1 MGWGSNTMLWLG
13 GCISIGTLA
22 QGSAQVEAGLNLLQL
37 FLAVAIGSLILVVG
51 IALNDQF
58 SYNTGAPYAV
68 QLRSAFGTKGNVVPS
83 LIRGLPA
90 IVWYGYQTW
99 LGGAAINN
107 ISIALFGF
115 DNIWVFFIVFQIVQI
130 LLSIKGFQGAKM
142 VGNIGGVVISIAMIY
157 LLYLCITEY
166 GDVVS
171 TKLIDKSGTWG
182 MPFVA
187 AIIAFFGNSTTVM
200 LNAGDYSREMEDG
213 LSVMK
218 RGSSYFLAMV
228 PATILL
234 GVIGAA
240 DVVKPTSAQAIREL
254 KKMGIQ
260 VIMLTG
266 DNERT
271 AKAIQRQLDIDTVIA
286 EVLPQDKEREVA
298 KLQESGRKVAM
309 VGDGINDAPALA
321 RADVGIAIGAGTD
334 VAIESA
340 DIVLM
345 KNDLLDVVTAVG
357 LSKAVIRNIKENLFW
372 AFFYNVCGIPL
383 AAGVFYTAFG
393 LKLSP
398 MFGAAAMSLSSL
410 FVVSNALRLRFF
422 HVLKKP
428 QQEENIRS
436 AEVNTEQT
444 VNTAAKAADN
454 KEEMNMYTMKIE
466 GMMCPHCQAAVTKA
480 LNGIEGVKAE
490 VNLEKKEAYVEAPD
504 SVSKEDLTKAVVD
517 AGYEVVSVE

>member
-1 MGWGSNTMLWLG
+1 MSEVNTNEKPKQEQSSLAPIAKEKRIMGWGSNTMLWLG

-182 MPFVA
+182 MPFWA
-187 AIIAFFGNSTTVM
+187 ATTSFLGIYSTMII
-200 LNAGDYSREMEDG
+200 NASDYSRNATDDIKPVKAASIYTIAILPVTLFMGLIGLLVTAATGNSDPVVVFSTTMDNTFLTIMTLLFIAFAQVTTNVLNNIVPPAYVLME
-213 LSVMK
+213 SFKVK
-218 RGSSYFLAMV
+218 WTY
-228 PATILL
+228 ATILVGVL
-234 GVIGAA
+234 SVVVMPWKLVTAESAAGLNLFTQFYSAFLGPIFAVMAVDFYILRKKKLDLNRMYDKNGPYKGMNWAAVIAIIIGSICSLIIMELSWYVSLIPTGVIYYF
-240 DVVKPTSAQAIREL
+240 L
-254 KKMGIQ
+254 MKKM
-260 VIMLTG
+260 
-266 DNERT
+266 
-271 AKAIQRQLDIDTVIA
+271 K
-286 EVLPQDKEREVA
+286 
-298 KLQESGRKVAM
+298 
-309 VGDGINDAPALA
+309 
-321 RADVGIAIGAGTD
+321 
-334 VAIESA
+334 
-340 DIVLM
+340 
-345 KNDLLDVVTAVG
+345 
-357 LSKAVIRNIKENLFW
+357 
-372 AFFYNVCGIPL
+372 
-383 AAGVFYTAFG
+383 
-393 LKLSP
+393 
-398 MFGAAAMSLSSL
+398 
-410 FVVSNALRLRFF
+410 
-422 HVLKKP
+422 
-428 QQEENIRS
+428 S
-436 AEVNTEQT
+436 AEGFRVGTIFE
-444 VNTAAKAADN
+444 D
-454 KEEMNMYTMKIE
+454 
-466 GMMCPHCQAAVTKA
+466 
-480 LNGIEGVKAE
+480 
-490 VNLEKKEAYVEAPD
+490 EK
-504 SVSKEDLTKAVVD
+504 
-517 AGYEVVSVE
+517 

>member
-1 MGWGSNTMLWLG
+1 MSEVNTNEKPKQEQSSLAPISKDKRIMGWGSNTMLWLG

-213 LSVMK
+213 MSVMK

-234 GVIGAA
+234 GVIGAMA
-240 DVVKPTSAQAIREL
+240 STATGVANPINAFAQMVDQQGGYDRN
-254 KKMGIQ
+254 
-260 VIMLTG
+260 TG
-266 DNERT
+266 VHYLRT
-271 AKAIQRQLDIDTVIA
+271 ADHQPGK
-286 EVLPQDKEREVA
+286 
-298 KLQESGRKVAM
+298 
-309 VGDGINDAPALA
+309 
-321 RADVGIAIGAGTD
+321 
-334 VAIESA
+334 
-340 DIVLM
+340 
-345 KNDLLDVVTAVG
+345 
-357 LSKAVIRNIKENLFW
+357 
-372 AFFYNVCGIPL
+372 
-383 AAGVFYTAFG
+383 
-393 LKLSP
+393 
-398 MFGAAAMSLSSL
+398 
-410 FVVSNALRLRFF
+410 
-422 HVLKKP
+422 
-428 QQEENIRS
+428 
-436 AEVNTEQT
+436 
-444 VNTAAKAADN
+444 
-454 KEEMNMYTMKIE
+454 
-466 GMMCPHCQAAVTKA
+466 
-480 LNGIEGVKAE
+480 
-490 VNLEKKEAYVEAPD
+490 
-504 SVSKEDLTKAVVD
+504 
-517 AGYEVVSVE
+517 